1 MSKAGKKI
9 IAGLRDALAHAKG
22 DRSGVKEHTIRVPVI
37 NVKELRNEL
46 GMSQP
51 EFALR
56 FGFPLGTLRGWE
68 QGRRVPDGPSR
79 VLLTV
84 IAREPKAVLRALE
97 AA

>member
-1 MSKAGKKI
+1 MSNGAKI
-9 IAGLRDALAHAKG
+9 IAGLRDAVAHAKG
-22 DRSGVKEHTIRVPVI
+22 GRSGVVETIVHVPTDI
-37 NVKELRNEL
+37 NVREIREGL

-56 FGFPLGTLRGWE
+56 FGFSLGTVRGWE
-68 QGRRVPDGPSR
+68 QGRRHPEGPSR

-84 IAREPKAVLRALE
+84 IARAPQAVMEALH

>member
-22 DRSGVKEHTIRVPVI
+22 VRSGVKEHTIRVPVI